1 MTNIQIF
8 ISINTKLLCQI
19 IDTNA
24 QLSSLYEII
33 KKQINCDVSKTHI
46 ILFGGQI
53 LDITK
58 KFSEYKITN
67 ESQLKVMFSLGKH
80 LSSRPPDELGMK
92 NYQMLLKNFE
102 VKKKSNDFFIFS
114 LMSYNVCDI
123 YRENFKYEGSLQKNL
138 FQQLQPDAIIS
149 ILNNPETLKLNHIN
163 INIVLSDS
171 GFTAYNE
178 NYINMFTDLSKIYN
192 TSQTNDDLMEK
203 YSSQIND
210 IYGLVPDSTYLKMY
224 LNPQTKKMENKY
236 SNRILKFKCEGSSK
250 IKILEN
256 FKIVDQTIIPKLK
269 IKFYFVGIHFLSSN
283 VTVSKEKIN
292 IYGVDYS
299 NFKFNTWINMWTGEQ
314 LLVQDTFTEPN
325 KHYICYQSYNN
336 KEIKI
341 V

>member
-53 LDITK
+53 LDSTK

-80 LSSRPPDELGMK
+80 LSSLPPDQTGLS
-92 NYQMLLKNFE
+92 NYQMFLKNFE
-102 VKKKSNDFFIFS
+102 AKRKSNDFFIFS

-123 YRENFKYEGSLQKNL
+123 YRENFKYEGSLHKNL
-138 FQQLQPDAIIS
+138 FQQLQPNAITC
-149 ILNNPETLKLNHIN
+149 ILNDPGNSKFKHIN
-163 INIVLSDS
+163 INIVLLDS

-178 NYINMFTDLSKIYN
+178 NYINMFTNLNN
-192 TSQTNDDLMEK
+192 TSQLNDDLLEK

-210 IYGLVPDSTYLKMY
+210 IYGLIPDSTYLKLY
-224 LNPQTKKMENKY
+224 LNPKTKKMENKY
-236 SNRILKFKCEGSSK
+236 SNRILKFKCTGSSK

-256 FKIVDQTIIPKLK
+256 FKIVDDTIIPKLNF
-269 IKFYFVGIHFLSSN
+269 KFYFVGIHMLSSN
-283 VTVSKEKIN
+283 VTVTKDQIN

-299 NFKFNTWINMWTGEQ
+299 NFKSNTWINMWTGEEF
-314 LLVQDTFTEPN
+314 LVKEQFIEPN
-325 KHYICYQSYNN
+325 KHYISYQSFNS